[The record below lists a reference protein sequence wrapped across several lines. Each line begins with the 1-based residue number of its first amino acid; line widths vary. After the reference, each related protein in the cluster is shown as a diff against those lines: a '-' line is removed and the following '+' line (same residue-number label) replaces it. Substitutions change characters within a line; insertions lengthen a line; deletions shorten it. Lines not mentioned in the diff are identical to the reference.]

1 MNFLA
6 HAYLSFNEPEILVG
20 NMISDFVKGKKKLD
34 YPEGIQKGIQIHRN
48 IDEFTDTHEATKRAM
63 LVYKPAYRLY
73 SAAFVDVTFDY
84 FLANDKSIFSDA
96 SLFDFSQ
103 SVYATLERFIDQ
115 LPAPFRMM
123 FPYMKSNNWLYNYR
137 TKYGI
142 ERSFGGIVRRSKY
155 LEESDAAFQIFNDN
169 ISYLQE
175 CYDVFFPQLLSYAK
189 RLADRDS

>member
-6 HAYLSFNEPEILVG
+6 HAYLSFNEPEVLVG

-48 IDEFTDTHEATKRAM
+48 IDEFTDTHEATKKAM
-63 LVYKPAYRLY
+63 AVYKPAYRLY
-73 SAAFVDVTFDY
+73 SAAFVDVSFDY

-103 SVYATLERFIDQ
+103 LVYSTLESYIEQ
-115 LPAPFRMM
+115 LPAQFRMM
-123 FPYMKSNNWLYNYR
+123 FPYMKQNNWLYNYR
-137 TKYGI
+137 TKYGM
-142 ERSFGGIVRRSKY
+142 ERSFGGIVRRSQY
-155 LEESDAAFQIFNDN
+155 LEESNTAFKIFNDN

-175 CYDVFFPQLLSYAK
+175 CYDVFFPQLESYA
-189 RLADRDS
+189 RQLVHR